1 LFYCLFVCCINIY
14 EDKGKDV
21 KTEGEG
27 EPRLTL
33 VRGRENELREKAE
46 EERQDGVLR
55 HEWEPKDGR
64 AAPRQD
70 YAKGLQLKDQPFGIE
85 VRNVKCF
92 KCGRMGHVNTD
103 KIVSGWVGCVVF

>member
-1 LFYCLFVCCINIY
+1 MLL
-14 EDKGKDV
+14 ERGKSE
-21 KTEGEG
+21 KTERDG

-33 VRGRENELREKAE
+33 VRGRENELE
-46 EERQDGVLR
+46 ENDKEQDGGALR

-92 KCGRMGHVNTD
+92 KCGRLGHVNTD
-103 KIVSGWVGCVVF
+103 KIVSEGEKYLMVVNQRDASNL